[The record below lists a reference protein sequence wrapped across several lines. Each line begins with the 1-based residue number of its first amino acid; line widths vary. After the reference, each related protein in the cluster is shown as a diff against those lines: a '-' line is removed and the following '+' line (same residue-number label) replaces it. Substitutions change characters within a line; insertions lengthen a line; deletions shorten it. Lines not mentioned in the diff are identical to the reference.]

1 MILASW
7 AKAGLAGEWILIII
21 DTLILASLAC
31 TLKSKD
37 FKKVFYFCLL
47 PIFVLCI
54 HFFISYLN
62 PSYKIPNTKEWNNL
76 NFKDSFSKEVN
87 LGKSIMI
94 SEGIESVIYVS
105 PKDPELALAL
115 FFDLKNRYY
124 DKYPKS
130 ISSTSK
136 ILSECENLISVNPKT
151 YLPTLSISHAGVVY
165 RFIHFSS
172 QLLIGVLFFTLVTSR
187 KSIRK
192 ILIVLSINSGLLA
205 FFGIWQKLNY
215 VPSDDLLE
223 IWGIWNTPEPR
234 YYFSS
239 FTYKNHWSAFALL
252 AISSIIGVFIN
263 NWQRKGR
270 DGILNLL
277 TLLQFLSF
285 IFLMISIPLSGS
297 RSGSLL
303 LGLTFVVSLFLV
315 IKHFKLSKIKNWLLL
330 SSGLI
335 TLLIILFVLTKK
347 LHPETTREMMS
358 NFKSQ
363 YENFTSGKKPL
374 RFLLWE
380 DLRMQISEKPVF
392 GFGFDSYRAIN
403 PIYQSKEVRSERM
416 KGLEAAHSKY
426 TPLVAFGHSEWLQKI
441 SEFGFFGILLITP
454 IIMATLI
461 KFIKC
466 KSLLLKILF
475 TGCFM
480 FLIYSIIDFP
490 AQTPVCLM
498 TFSILLGLTLK
509 YSELGNRRNP

>member
-1 MILASW
+1 
-7 AKAGLAGEWILIII
+7 
-21 DTLILASLAC
+21 
-31 TLKSKD
+31 
-37 FKKVFYFCLL
+37 
-47 PIFVLCI
+47 
-54 HFFISYLN
+54 
-62 PSYKIPNTKEWNNL
+62 
-76 NFKDSFSKEVN
+76 
-87 LGKSIMI
+87 MI

-105 PKDPELALAL
+105 PQDPELALAL

-130 ISSTSK
+130 KSPTSK
-136 ILSECENLISVNPKT
+136 ILSECENLISLNPKP
-151 YLPTLSISHAGVVY
+151 YLPTLSVSHPGVLY
-165 RFIHFSS
+165 RFIHFNS
-172 QLLIGVLFFTLVTSR
+172 QLLIGVLFFTLVKSR

-192 ILIVLSINSGLLA
+192 ILIILSINSGLLA

-223 IWGIWNTPEPR
+223 IWGIWDTPEPR

-252 AISSIIGVFIN
+252 AISSIIGLIVN
-263 NWQRKGR
+263 NWQRRGR
-270 DGILNLL
+270 DGILNILTSLL
-277 TLLQFLSF
+277 FFSF

-303 LGLTFVVSLFLV
+303 LGLTFVVSLFLG
-315 IKHFKLSKIKNWLLL
+315 IKHFKLSSIKTWLLL

-335 TLLIILFVLTKK
+335 ALLIILFGLTKK
-347 LHPETTREMMS
+347 LHQETTKEMVS

-363 YENFTSGKKPL
+363 YENFISGKKPL
-374 RFLLWE
+374 RFLLWK
-380 DLRMQISEKPVF
+380 DLCMQISKKPVF

-403 PIYQSKEVRSERM
+403 PIYQSNEVRSERM
-416 KGLEAAHSKY
+416 KGLKAAHSKY

-441 SEFGFFGILLITP
+441 SEFGFLGVMLITP
-454 IIMATLI
+454 IIMAILI
-461 KFIKC
+461 NFIKC

-475 TGCFM
+475 AGCFM
-480 FLIYSIIDFP
+480 FLTYSLIDFP

-498 TFSILLGLTLK
+498 TFSILLGLSFK